1 MSNNSAAR
9 PNREGATLSARR
21 LAVSRG
27 GKRVLDVDALDIP
40 AGQVTVVI
48 GPNGSGK
55 STLLGVLQLLIKPD
69 TGDLHIDGEPMR
81 LDPLATRRRTASVF
95 QEALLLNTMVRKN
108 VETALGIHKVPKK
121 ERGARAERWLSR
133 FGVDHLADRHAH
145 DLSGGEAQR
154 VSLARAFALE
164 PEVLLLDEPFSAL
177 DAPTRAALIDDF
189 AATVSE
195 TRVTTVLVTHDRDE
209 ALRLAS
215 QVVVL
220 IAGRVHQVGTPG
232 EVFGAPADEEVA
244 SFVGI
249 ENVWPARLVG
259 FESGVATYRLR
270 ACSSCELE
278 VATDEAPQQALFAV
292 RPEEI
297 TVAASA
303 DAAVTTEVQTS
314 ARNRLQAVVRQV
326 RPAGA
331 VVRLGLEMDGD
342 PPIGVVAVVTRPSLE
357 ALDIDVGGVVTIAF
371 KATAAHVIPHS

>member
-1 MSNNSAAR
+1 VSNNSAAR
-9 PNREGATLSARR
+9 PDQEGATLSLRR

-27 GKRVLDVDALDIP
+27 GTRVLIVDSLDVP

-69 TGDLHIDGEPMR
+69 AGELLIDGEPMR
-81 LDPLATRRRTASVF
+81 DDALATRRRMASVF
-95 QEALLLNTMVRKN
+95 QEALLLNTTVQKN
-108 VETALGIHKVPKK
+108 VVTALGIHKVPKK
-121 ERGARAERWLSR
+121 ERGPRAARWLER
-133 FGVDHLADRHAH
+133 FGVGHLASRHAH
-145 DLSGGEAQR
+145 ALSGGEAQR

-195 TRVTTVLVTHDRDE
+195 TPVTTVLVTHDRDE
-209 ALRLAS
+209 ALRLAN

-220 IAGRVHQVGTPG
+220 IGGRVHQVGSPG
-232 EVFGAPADEEVA
+232 DVFGAPADEDVA

-249 ENVWPARLVG
+249 ENVWPATLVDSK
-259 FESGVATYRLR
+259 SGVARYRLS
-270 ACSSCELE
+270 ACSRCELE
-278 VATDEAPQQALFAV
+278 VATAVAPQRALFAI

-297 TVAASA
+297 TVSA
-303 DAAVTTEVQTS
+303 GGAEAQTS

-331 VVRLGLEMDGD
+331 VVRLILEMDGD
-342 PPIGVVAVVTRPSLE
+342 PPIGVVAAVTRPSLDD
-357 ALDIDVGGVVTIAF
+357 LDIDVGSAVTIAF
-371 KATAAHVIPHS
+371 KATAAHVIPHD

>member
-9 PNREGATLSARR
+9 PDQEGAKLSVRR

-27 GKRVLDVDALDIP
+27 GTRVLSVDSLDVP
-40 AGQVTVVI
+40 ARQVAVVI

-69 TGDLHIDGEPMR
+69 MGELLIDGEPMR
-81 LDPLATRRRTASVF
+81 DDALATRRRMASVF
-95 QEALLLNTMVRKN
+95 QEALLLNTTVQKN
-108 VETALGIHKVPKK
+108 VVTALGIHKVPKK
-121 ERGARAERWLSR
+121 ERGPRAARWLER
-133 FGVDHLADRHAH
+133 FGVGHLGSRHAH

-195 TRVTTVLVTHDRDE
+195 TQVTTVLVTHDRDE
-209 ALRLAS
+209 ALRLAN

-220 IAGRVHQVGTPG
+220 IGGRVHQMGSPG
-232 EVFGAPADEEVA
+232 DVFGAPADEEVA

-249 ENVWPARLVG
+249 ENVWPATLVNS
-259 FESGVATYRLR
+259 ESGVARYRLS

-278 VATDEAPQQALFAV
+278 VATGVAPQRALFAI

-297 TVAASA
+297 TVSA
-303 DAAVTTEVQTS
+303 GGAEAQTS

-331 VVRLGLEMDGD
+331 VVRLILEMDGD
-342 PPIGVVAVVTRPSLE
+342 PPIGVVAAVTRPSLDD
-357 ALDIDVGGVVTIAF
+357 LDIDVGSAVTIAF
-371 KATAAHVIPHS
+371 KATAAHVIPHD